1 MGTICLLTNGDT
13 PPGQDCWN
21 GCGRVINH
29 RGIGDA
35 RGEDSV
41 RSRPSIPPEDTHSPL
56 SSFLM
61 LTDSRNQ
68 LHCPLCNPLY
78 LFIGEDALFEIYL
91 ETWSLVVY

>member
-1 MGTICLLTNGDT
+1 
-13 PPGQDCWN
+13 
-21 GCGRVINH
+21 
-29 RGIGDA
+29 
-35 RGEDSV
+35 
-41 RSRPSIPPEDTHSPL
+41 
-56 SSFLM
+56 M